1 MSDRDDD
8 ESVIETEIGIEPVE
22 VEPVEVE
29 PVEVEL
35 QIEPVEIE
43 PIQIEP
49 IQITYDEDRYP
60 ARPKRLRPQVNLRA
74 SSIRRIFADPRA
86 ADASNPSYVEWL
98 TRQSMLRDAEILG
111 RGLSGQPS
119 MWRSPYARPDA
130 RRAIGIA
137 SVWFTA
143 YPLSLITRA
152 GESYLGSL
160 GDEALWEAFEKIGIT
175 AVHTGPVKQAGGIT
189 GWNKTASIDG
199 HFDRISTQIDPAF
212 GSEEE
217 FRQLSDVADRHG
229 GSVIDDIV
237 PGHTGKGADY
247 RLAEMGYKDYPGI
260 YHMVEI
266 PEEDWGSLP
275 TVPEGRDSVNLD
287 AATEARL
294 ADQGYI
300 IGQLQRV
307 IFYSPGTK
315 ETNWSATGPVLGA
328 DGKTRRWVYLHYFK
342 QGQPSINW
350 LDPTFA
356 GMRLVIGDALH
367 SLGDLGSSALRLDA
381 NGFLGVEKSAEGLP
395 AWSEGHP
402 LSEAANHLIAG
413 MVRKVGGFSF
423 QELNL
428 TMEDI
433 RDTGRVGADLSYDFI
448 NRPAYQ
454 HALAMG
460 DTEFLRLTLRT
471 SLTTGVEPVALVH
484 ALQNHDELT
493 YELVHW
499 ATLHRADLYPFRGA
513 EMMGAALAETI
524 REDLLEKLTGD
535 AADYNLVFTTNGIAC
550 TTVSV
555 IAATQGLRTLESIT
569 DSDVEDIQKAHLL
582 LVMFNAWQPGVFA
595 LSAWDLLGMLPLP
608 ADQVRDLI
616 REGDTRWVHR
626 GAHDLMNVDPT
637 ATVSSAGM
645 PRGRSLYGT
654 LPHQLRSVDSFANQ
668 VARVLTIRSRFG
680 IDVGTQIDIPDV
692 AHPGML
698 VMVHRLDGGDAA
710 ADDALLQM
718 TVLNFTGETIEGTVR
733 SPQLTPRRTVTDA
746 ENDVEIGRVDDLQ
759 SFTVRLPPYAG
770 LFLLIGDTP
779 LGDAEEDLASPA
791 DPVGEEA

>member
-1 MSDRDDD
+1 MTD
-8 ESVIETEIGIEPVE
+8 EP
-22 VEPVEVE
+22 
-29 PVEVEL
+29 
-35 QIEPVEIE
+35 EIE
-43 PIQIEP
+43 PIE
-49 IQITYDEDRYP
+49 ITYDEDLYP
-60 ARPKRLRPQVNLRA
+60 ARPKRLRPRSNMRA
-74 SSIRRIFADPRA
+74 SSIRRSFSDPRS

-98 TRQSMLRDAEILG
+98 TRQSMLRDAEVLG

-119 MWRSPYARPDA
+119 MWRNPYARPDA
-130 RRAIGIA
+130 RRAIRVS

-143 YPLSLITRA
+143 YPISLIT
-152 GESYLGSL
+152 GGQSYLAAL
-160 GDEALWEAFEKIGIT
+160 GDDALWEAFEKIGIT

-189 GWNKTASIDG
+189 GWASTASVDG

-212 GSEEE
+212 GSEDE
-217 FRQLSDVADRHG
+217 FRQLSDVADQHG

-237 PGHTGKGADY
+237 PGHTGKGADF

-266 PEEDWGSLP
+266 PEEDWHELP
-275 TVPEGRDSVNLD
+275 PVPDGRDSVNLD
-287 AATEARL
+287 VSTEARL
-294 ADQGYI
+294 ADLGYI

-315 ETNWSATGPVLGA
+315 ETNWSVTAPVLGA
-328 DGKTRRWVYLHYFK
+328 DGRTRRWVYLHYFK

-381 NGFLGVEKSAEGLP
+381 NGFLGVEKSIEGSP

-454 HALAMG
+454 HALAVG

-471 SLTTGVEPVALVH
+471 SLTTGVDPVGLVH
-484 ALQNHDELT
+484 AMQNHDELT

-499 ATLHRADLYPFRGA
+499 ATLHRADLYPFREQEMTGA
-513 EMMGAALAETI
+513 QLAETI
-524 REDLLEKLTGD
+524 RGDLLETLTGE

-550 TTVSV
+550 TTASV
-555 IAATQGLRTLESIT
+555 IAATQGHTTLDAITEDHVDSIRR
-569 DSDVEDIQKAHLL
+569 AHLL

-608 ADQVRDLI
+608 AAEVQDLI
-616 REGDTRWVHR
+616 AEGDTRWVHR
-626 GAHDLMNVDPT
+626 GAHDLMDVDPD
-637 ATVSSAGM
+637 ATVSSSGM
-645 PRGRSLYGT
+645 PRGRSLYGS
-654 LPHQLRSVDSFANQ
+654 LPTQLADEGSFATS
-668 VARVLTIRSRFG
+668 VSRILSIRSALG
-680 IDVGTQIDIPDV
+680 IDVGSQLDIPDV

-698 VMVHRLDGGDAA
+698 VMVHRLDGGDTTL
-710 ADDALLQM
+710 DDAQIQV
-718 TVLNFTGETIEGTVR
+718 TVLNFTGESIEGTVR
-733 SPQLTPRRTVTDA
+733 SSSLIARRPVIDA
-746 ENDVEIGRVDDLQ
+746 ESGLEIGRVDDLE
-759 SFTVRLPPYAG
+759 SFSVHLEPYAG
-770 LFLLIGDTP
+770 LCLLI
-779 LGDAEEDLASPA
+779 GDAEEDASGSA
-791 DPVGEEA
+791 DDSDD